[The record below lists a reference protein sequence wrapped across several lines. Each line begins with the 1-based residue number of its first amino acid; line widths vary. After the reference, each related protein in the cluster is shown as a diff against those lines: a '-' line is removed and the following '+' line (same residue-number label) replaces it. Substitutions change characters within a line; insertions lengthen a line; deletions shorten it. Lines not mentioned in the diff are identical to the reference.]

1 VGGGILDAGEGCVVV
16 VACDDG
22 MSCDVDEYPICL
34 IGAGGLVMVV
44 WWWWLCCCCVGMDS

>member
-1 VGGGILDAGEGCVVV
+1 VRCVVV